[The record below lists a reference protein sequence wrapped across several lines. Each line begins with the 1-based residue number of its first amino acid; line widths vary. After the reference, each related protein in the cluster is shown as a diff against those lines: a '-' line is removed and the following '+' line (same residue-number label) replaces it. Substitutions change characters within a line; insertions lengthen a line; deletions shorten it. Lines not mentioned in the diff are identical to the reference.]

1 MNKSICFYF
10 QVHQPWRLSK
20 VNLLDI
26 GTKRDLFE
34 GISHNRNDT
43 VFKKVSDKC
52 YLPTNKLMLRLLKKY
67 PDFKVSYSLSGVFID
82 QCKLYDKNVLN
93 SFKKL
98 VNTKKVELLNETYY
112 HSLSWLFSKYEFA
125 NQVKMHR
132 SLMWN
137 TFKRRPTF
145 FRNTELI
152 YNDEIAN
159 FIRLMG
165 FKGIV
170 AEGWD
175 KYMDWKSPN
184 YVYNANKVENHPE
197 DVKIAEKEK
206 ITDRRMPKIKLLTKN
221 YKLSDDI
228 AFRFSNKDWAG
239 YPLTAEKF
247 GDWVE
252 ESPGNTINLFID
264 YETFGEHQWEDTG
277 IFKFLEQ
284 LPAEMAK
291 RDIGFM
297 TPSETIKVYRTN
309 GEISVPELTSWADES
324 RDLSAWT
331 GNAIQDASLGA
342 IYELEGKI
350 LELTK
355 GKNNR
360 EDKDLLL
367 EWWRRMLT
375 SDHFY
380 YMCTKYWSDG
390 DVHKYFSPY
399 DSPYDAYINY
409 MNCFNELILKLEAL
423 ESKEKVKVVPKT
435 KPKSKLDKRKT

>member
-1 MNKSICFYF
+1 MGKSICFYF

-20 VNLLDI
+20 ISLLEI
-26 GTKRDLFE
+26 GTKKNLFK
-34 GISHNRNDT
+34 GISFNSNEA
-43 VFKKVSDKC
+43 VFKKVSEKC
-52 YLPTNKLMLRLLKKY
+52 YLPTNKLILKLLKKY
-67 PDFKVSYSLSGVFID
+67 PEFRVSYSITGTFID
-82 QCKLYDKNVLN
+82 QAIKYDKTVLD

-112 HSLSWLFSKYEFA
+112 HSLSWLYSKLEFTH
-125 NQVKMHR
+125 QIKLHR
-132 SLMWN
+132 SLMWKI
-137 TFKRRPTF
+137 FKRRPTI

-159 FIRLMG
+159 FIRLLG
-165 FKGIV
+165 FNGIV

-175 KYMDWKSPN
+175 QHMEWRSPN
-184 YVYNANKVENHPE
+184 YVYNASKVETHPE
-197 DVKIAEKEK
+197 DAKIAEKEK
-206 ITDRRMPKIKLLTKN
+206 ITQRRMPKIKLLTKN

-228 AFRFSNKDWAG
+228 AFRFSNKTWAG

-247 GDWVE
+247 ADWVID
-252 ESPGNTINLFID
+252 SPGNTVNLFID
-264 YETFGEHQWEDTG
+264 YETFGEHQWQDTG
-277 IFKFLEQ
+277 ILKFLEQ
-284 LPAEMAK
+284 LPEEMKK
-291 RDIGFM
+291 RGITFL
-297 TPSETIKVYRTN
+297 TPSETIKIYKTN
-309 GEISVPELTSWADES
+309 GDLSVPKLTSWADES

-331 GNAIQDASLGA
+331 GNAIQDAALNA

-350 LELTK
+350 LVLTK

-360 EDKDLLL
+360 EEKDILL
-367 EWWRRMLT
+367 ESWRRMLT

-409 MNCFNELILKLEAL
+409 MNAFNELILRLEAL
-423 ESKEKVKVVPKT
+423 EEMQRPKKKVKMK
-435 KPKSKLDKRKT
+435 